1 MLPETA
7 NGNPPIFTFELLC
20 IEPLDNDI
28 QSENALLK
36 GLAFSSRLWNGLEPK
51 EVNTKAV
58 HALTEPKLQISL
70 ILKSLDTSKMLT
82 DYSEGAYIIHV
93 EGKLLEELEPFRLR
107 LIRHL
112 RNNLRF
118 NHIRILT
125 DDISMYIANHLY
137 PEINR
142 VESLLRRYLSKFFI
156 QRVGLNW
163 WETTAT
169 RAMVDKV
176 KLRQERK
183 DDLTEL
189 LDEDVSLVDFDDL
202 GELIYKQSSGFNQ
215 PERIV
220 NKLLSISTV
229 DELRIIQMELQ
240 GNYTKYF
247 KEFFQDKHFEQRW
260 RELYNIRNKVAHQ
273 RTFYLYELERGL
285 QLTAALGEIISVAES
300 KIDEI
305 VFSVEEKEAIRKA
318 TIEAATEMAEVQTE
332 HEDQPEN
339 FFRGGLPGLK
349 VLGKIEV
356 PEKERYIT
364 EQEMLDELEEAES
377 AKYNNYVGLK
387 WFVTTYL
394 YNKHYVISA
403 SYSLVNILIDKGKID
418 IYEVRTYDG
427 FTIKAIRLAD
437 WDE

>member
-1 MLPETA
+1 MQSEKRYV
-7 NGNPPIFTFELLC
+7 GSEIFTFELLC

-51 EVNTKAV
+51 EISTKAA
-58 HALTEPKLQISL
+58 HALTEPKMQISL

-82 DYSEGAYIIHV
+82 DYSEGAYILHV
-93 EGKLLEELEPFRLR
+93 EGKILEELEPFRLR

-112 RNNLRF
+112 RNNLKF

-125 DDISMYIANHLY
+125 DDISTYIANRLY

-142 VESLLRRYLSKFFI
+142 VESLLRRYLTKFFI

-163 WETTAT
+163 WENTAT
-169 RAMVDKV
+169 RSMVEKV
-176 KLRQERK
+176 RLRQERK

-189 LDEDVSLVDFDDL
+189 LQEDVSLVDFDDL

-220 NKLLSISTV
+220 NKLLSIRTV
-229 DELRIIQMELQ
+229 EELRLIQTELQ

-260 RELYNIRNKVAHQ
+260 RELYGIRNKVAHQ
-273 RTFYLYELERGL
+273 RTFYLYELDRGL
-285 QLTAALGEIISVAES
+285 LLTAALSEIISTAES
-300 KIDEI
+300 KIGEI

-318 TIEAATEMAEVQTE
+318 TIEAATDVAEL
-332 HEDQPEN
+332 EDEVEALPDN
-339 FFRGGLPGLK
+339 LFRGGLPGLK

-356 PEKERYIT
+356 PEKERYIS

-394 YNKHYVISA
+394 LNKHFVVSA
-403 SYSLVNILIDKGKID
+403 SYSLVNILIDKGKIELYD
-418 IYEVRTYDG
+418 VRTYDG
-427 FTIKAIRLAD
+427 FTIKAIRVAA
-437 WDE
+437 E